1 MAEDQGKN
9 LPEDHQKDIVFNIYG
24 GNNQIQPNVTEA
36 NQIFYGDQFAREAL
50 RAKQPALPPLT
61 DDERRLLVFIEKEE
75 SLRNY
80 VAQLKVCKTAAD
92 VAEVVALMC
101 ENEPKLTEE
110 RIVKSTFIETLLPLI
125 PEVEQGRSIDNIRVQ
140 INKVWPEHKRLLRNQ

>member
-9 LPEDHQKDIVFNIYG
+9 LPEESKQGAVYNFYG
-24 GNNQIQPNVTEA
+24 GYNQVLPNATEA
-36 NQIFYGDQFAREAL
+36 NQIFIGDQFAREAL
-50 RAKQPALPPLT
+50 RAKQPAVAPLT

-80 VAQLKVCKTAAD
+80 VAQLKVCKTAAA

>member
-1 MAEDQGKN
+1 MAEDQEKKMTEEAKQG
-9 LPEDHQKDIVFNIYG
+9 ITFNIHG
-24 GNNQIQPNVTEA
+24 GNNQILPNATEA
-36 NQIFYGDQFAREAL
+36 KQIFYGDQFAREAL
-50 RAKQPALPPLT
+50 RAKQPGVAPLT
-61 DDERRLLVFIEKEE
+61 DDERRLLVFIENEE

-80 VAQLKVCKTAAD
+80 VAQLKVCKTAAA

>member
-9 LPEDHQKDIVFNIYG
+9 LQEDHQKDIVFNIYG

-36 NQIFYGDQFAREAL
+36 NQIFIGDQFAREAL
-50 RAKQPALPPLT
+50 RAKQPAVAPLT

-80 VAQLKVCKTAAD
+80 VAQLKVCKTAAA